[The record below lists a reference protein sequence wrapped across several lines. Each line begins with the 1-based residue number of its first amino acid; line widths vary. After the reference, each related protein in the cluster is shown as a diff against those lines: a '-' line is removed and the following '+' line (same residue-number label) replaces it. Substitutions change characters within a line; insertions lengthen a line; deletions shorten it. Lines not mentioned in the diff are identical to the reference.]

1 MIPLND
7 FFDTFSID
15 FAVPLPM
22 SKEGNRYMLI
32 AVEHLTNWP
41 IAVATKT
48 ATAAEVIRFVNE
60 EIIYSFGP
68 PKAIIS
74 DNANAFTAT
83 ALVEFLAKTNIGWR
97 TVLAYAPMSNG
108 KAERMVGTIKRAIR
122 KTLLG
127 KGSPASE
134 WEAILNQ
141 VLYGYR
147 IREMEGGLSPFEL
160 MYGIAPK
167 NRKEPEPSSLTT
179 GNISGRELELM
190 AALGKRATKIAK
202 QRERAAAR
210 RRAPPGLRFAAGDR
224 VLVLNGKATSM
235 FKKWLIDETKF
246 YGPCRV
252 FNARHPR

>member
-1 MIPLND
+1 MPTVFGCAKEQYECND
-7 FFDTFSID
+7 AAYGFVRYVSID
-15 FAVPLPM
+15 FAGPLPM
-22 SKEGNRYMLI
+22 SKEGTRYTLI

-60 EIIYSFGP
+60 EIVYSFGP
-68 PKAIIS
+68 LMIIIS

-83 ALVEFLAKTNIGWR
+83 ALVEFLARRNIGWR

-108 KAERMVGTIKRAIR
+108 NAERMVGTIKRVIR

-127 KGSPASE
+127 KGSPPSE

-147 IREMEGGLSPFEL
+147 ICEMEGGLSSFEL

-167 NRKEPEPSSLTT
+167 NRKEPETSSLTD
-179 GNISGRELELM
+179 GNISGCELELM
-190 AALGKRATKIAK
+190 AAVGKHATRIAK
-202 QRERAAAR
+202 QRERQLVVV
-210 RRAPPGLRFAAGDR
+210 LR
-224 VLVLNGKATSM
+224 LV
-235 FKKWLIDETKF
+235 
-246 YGPCRV
+246 
-252 FNARHPR
+252 